1 MAKKIK
7 LTRPELKR
15 NRDALVRFERYL
27 PMLQLKQQQLQIAVR
42 QVSRDL
48 QAASKALE
56 EAREQLEPSLALLGD
71 MAGVDVRKLAKPEEV
86 KTSTN
91 NIAGVTV
98 PVFEDVV
105 FPVARYSLFATSAWV
120 DRVLLD
126 LRQVNRQ
133 EAALELIERQHRL
146 LKRELNKI
154 VQRVNLFEKVKIPEA
169 REVIR
174 LIRIKLGDEMTAA
187 VGRAKIAKAKISESG
202 QGKRLA
208 YEPAD
213 REEGVA

>member
-1 MAKKIK
+1 MAVKIK

-42 QVSRDL
+42 QVSKDL
-48 QAASKALE
+48 RAASKAFK
-56 EAREQLEPSLALLGD
+56 EAQEQLEPSLTLLD
-71 MAGVDVRKLAKPEEV
+71 EMAGVDMRKLAKPEEV

-98 PVFEDVV
+98 PVFEDAV
-105 FPVARYSLFATSAWV
+105 FPAARYSLFATSAWV
-120 DRVLLD
+120 DRVLHD
-126 LRQVNRQ
+126 LRQVNRRQ
-133 EAALELIERQHRL
+133 SKLELIELQQRL
-146 LKRELNKI
+146 LKRELTKI

-187 VGRAKIAKAKISESG
+187 VGRAKIAKVKIAESG
-202 QGKRLA
+202 QGKRLRFEA
-208 YEPAD
+208 TD
-213 REEGVA
+213 REGNVG

>member
-15 NRDALVRFERYL
+15 YRDALVRFERYL

-42 QVSRDL
+42 QVSKDL

-56 EAREQLEPSLALLGD
+56 ESREQLEPSLALLGD
-71 MAGVDVRKLAKPEEV
+71 VAGVDVRKLAKPEEV

-91 NIAGVTV
+91 NIAGVNV
-98 PVFEDVV
+98 PVFEDAV

-120 DRVLLD
+120 DRVLID
-126 LRQVNRQ
+126 LRRVNRQ
-133 EAALELIERQHRL
+133 EVELELIELRHRL
-146 LKRELNKI
+146 LKRELTKI

-187 VGRAKIAKAKISESG
+187 VGRAKIAKVKIAESG
-202 QGKRLA
+202 QGKRLVF
-208 YEPAD
+208 EPDD
-213 REEGVA
+213 REEDAA

>member
-1 MAKKIK
+1 MATKIK

-15 NRDALVRFERYL
+15 YRDALVRFERYL

-48 QAASKALE
+48 QAASKALK

-71 MAGVDVRKLAKPEEV
+71 VAGVDVRKLAKPEEV

-91 NIAGVTV
+91 NIAGVNV
-98 PVFEDVV
+98 PVFEDAV

-120 DRVLLD
+120 DRVLID
-126 LRQVNRQ
+126 LRRVNRQ
-133 EAALELIERQHRL
+133 EVELELIELQHRL
-146 LKRELNKI
+146 LKRELTKI

-187 VGRAKIAKAKISESG
+187 VGRAKIAKAKLAESG
-202 QGKRLA
+202 QGKRLDF
-208 YEPAD
+208 EPDD
-213 REEGVA
+213 REENAA